1 MTTTFKQKSSSSYST
16 LDFLGYAIIQL
27 PEMMLLLCKSL
38 TAWNKK
44 NSFLSSNDS
53 NRMER
58 SLSHIHGL
66 DTHVKKKF
74 LGGQKIDD
82 VDIKINPD
90 TNSRELR
97 K

>member
-1 MTTTFKQKSSSSYST
+1 MATTLKQKNK
-16 LDFLGYAIIQL
+16 FLTVYWYFPGYAIIQL
-27 PEMMLLLCKSL
+27 PEMVLLLCKSL
-38 TAWNKK
+38 KAWNKK
-44 NSFLSSNDS
+44 NSFASSDDS

-66 DTHVKKKF
+66 DTHVKKKY

-82 VDIKINPD
+82 VDTKRNPD
-90 TNSRELR
+90 THSRAHR